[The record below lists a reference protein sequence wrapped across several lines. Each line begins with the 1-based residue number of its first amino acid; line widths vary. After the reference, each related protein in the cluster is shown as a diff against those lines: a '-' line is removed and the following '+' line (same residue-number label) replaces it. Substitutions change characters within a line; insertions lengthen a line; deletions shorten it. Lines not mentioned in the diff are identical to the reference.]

1 MKEIVKK
8 LLVLSSVIVWAIIA
22 AACAKPPKAEL
33 TVSKNQIKQGESVS
47 VNWKTENAKEILLNG
62 KAVAKTGTEVYTPN
76 ETTTYEILGK
86 SGKKEAKDSKSVQVE
101 VLPAGPTI
109 TLSAEPGAIGVGD
122 QATIRW
128 SSQRA
133 DRVEIP
139 GLGSFGPSGETKVS
153 PVSST
158 TYTATAKGPGGDASA
173 SARVTV
179 TDTKSGGETGTSTL
193 KPEVAAKDRFDKTVK
208 SIFFDFDK
216 SDLTDTAKNTLDG
229 NSRFLTQS
237 ENSTIVFRVEG
248 NCDPRGSEEYN
259 LALGD
264 KRANAAKTY
273 LIGKGVDPS
282 RMEVIS
288 NGKRYAAGSS
298 EGDPS
303 VRPSWAY
310 DRRAE
315 FIYLRGG
322 GTLRPLP
329 PAPPADNK

>member
-76 ETTTYEILGK
+76 ETTTYQILGK
-86 SGKKEAKDSKSVQVE
+86 NGKKEAKDSKSVQVE

-179 TDTKSGGETGTSTL
+179 TDTKSGGNDSGTSGL
-193 KPEVAAKDRFDKTVK
+193 KPEVAAKKRFDDTMRSV
-208 SIFFDFDK
+208 FFDFDK

-229 NSRFLTQS
+229 NARFLTQS

-264 KRANAAKTY
+264 KRANTAKTY

-322 GTLRPLP
+322 GTLRPVP
-329 PAPPADNK
+329 PAPPAK